1 MRAKALLYVLLFQ
14 LIELNSCVTT
24 PKTGTKNTEAQRTS
38 SNTLLFEKNQDGVL
52 RLFRKNDSL
61 FELYFAVQKNKLK
74 NFNDTLAYDLL
85 FYPEKKNLNAIA
97 DTKLR
102 LKSGNK
108 FIYGQITFKAEP
120 LKGKYILKIY
130 HPTSAHGI
138 YIQDVMDSEND
149 LRSIY
154 IITDKFDYFYPF
166 GYINENETFKIKI
179 KEGQQLKIE
188 ISDSDGSFPP
198 PVFFE
203 GNIPKEENNK
213 KEIFILKKDTLMK
226 SSGKKSL
233 KIMGE
238 QDKIIGGI
246 YMANAVYPGLNDGM
260 EMTEA
265 TRYIMN
271 REEYERV
278 KNSTDVKREI
288 ELFWKEIGG
297 SKERARELIKQYY
310 NRVTEANEWFTD
322 YSGPGFKTDRGMVY
336 IVYGKP
342 DHIYYYDGGEIWHYG
357 NNPEKSVVNFR
368 FRNRSGLYELERSA
382 DFKDYWYQAVDY
394 WRQGK
399 IHVFGR

>member
-1 MRAKALLYVLLFQ
+1 MRAEVRLYVLLF
-14 LIELNSCVTT
+14 LFLVLYSCVST
-24 PKTGTKNTEAQRTS
+24 PKTGTKKTETQQAS

-52 RLFRKNDSL
+52 RLFRMNDSL
-61 FELYFAVQKNKLK
+61 FELYFAIQKNKLK
-74 NFNDTLAYDLL
+74 NFNDTLAYDIL
-85 FYPEKKNLNAIA
+85 FYPDKKNLNVIA
-97 DTKLR
+97 ETKLR
-102 LKSGNK
+102 LKSVDK
-108 FIYGQITFKAEP
+108 LIYGHIAFKAEP
-120 LKGKYILKIY
+120 LNGKYILKIY

-138 YIQDVMDSEND
+138 YIQDVLDSEND
-149 LRSIY
+149 LRSLY
-154 IITDKFDYFYPF
+154 IITDKSGYFYPF
-166 GYINENETFKIKI
+166 GYINENETFKIKV
-179 KEGQQLKIE
+179 KEGQHLKIE
-188 ISDSDGSFPP
+188 LSDSEVFFPP

-203 GNIPKEENNK
+203 GNSSREDKNK
-213 KEIFILKKDTLMK
+213 KEIFFLKKDTLMK
-226 SSGKKSL
+226 LSGKKSL
-233 KIMGE
+233 KIRNLDGN
-238 QDKIIGGI
+238 IIGGLFI
-246 YMANAVYPGLNDGM
+246 ANTVYPGLSDGL

-278 KNSTDVKREI
+278 KNSADVKREI
-288 ELFWKEIGG
+288 EYFWKEIGG

-310 NRVTEANEWFTD
+310 NRVMETNELFTD

-336 IVYGKP
+336 IVFGKP

-357 NNPEKSVVNFR
+357 NNPEKSIVNFR

>member
-1 MRAKALLYVLLFQ
+1 MFVL
-14 LIELNSCVTT
+14 IVLNACVSNQ
-24 PKTGTKNTEAQRTS
+24 KTVTKKTEAQHATP
-38 SNTLLFEKNQDGVL
+38 NTLLFEKNQDGVL
-52 RLFRKNDSL
+52 RLFQMNDSL
-61 FELYFAVQKNKLK
+61 FELYFALQKGKLK
-74 NFNDTLAYDLL
+74 NFNDTLSYDLL
-85 FYPEKKNLNAIA
+85 FYPDKKNLNVIA

-102 LKSGNK
+102 LKSVDK
-108 FIYGQITFKAEP
+108 LIYGHIAFKAEP

-138 YIQDVMDSEND
+138 YIQDVLDSDND
-149 LRSIY
+149 LRSFF
-154 IITDKFDYFYPF
+154 IITDNTDYFYPF
-166 GYINENETFKIKI
+166 GYVNENETFKIKV
-179 KEGQQLKIE
+179 KEGQQVKIE
-188 ISDSDGSFPP
+188 LSDSDGSFPP

-203 GNIPKEENNK
+203 GNTSREEKSK

-226 SSGKKSL
+226 LSGKKSL
-233 KIMGE
+233 RILNE
-238 QDKIIGGI
+238 QEKIIGGLYI
-246 YMANAVYPGLNDGM
+246 ASAVYPGLNDGL

-310 NRVTEANEWFTD
+310 NRVTEANEMFTD

-336 IVYGKP
+336 IVFGKP

-382 DFKDYWYQAVDY
+382 DYKDYWYQAVDY

>member
-1 MRAKALLYVLLFQ
+1 
-14 LIELNSCVTT
+14 VTT

-203 GNIPKEENNK
+203 GTIPTEKNNK

-336 IVYGKP
+336 IVFGKP

-357 NNPEKSVVNFR
+357 NNPEKSILNLR
-368 FRNRSGLYELERSA
+368 FRNLSGIYELERSS
-382 DFKDYWYQAVDY
+382 DYKDYWYQAVDY